1 MADKRIKQPYEHN
14 AEITTWLF
22 ENASDIGRR
31 SNGDLAEWAARV
43 LKFPITSANIKLI
56 LLGLKIKID
65 RDMTYWEV
73 QMLVKRAI
81 NKFRGALRPL
91 ETLQTLPPTHS
102 ECVGNTSQVIL

>member
-1 MADKRIKQPYEHN
+1 MTQKRTKQPYEHN

-56 LLGLKIKID
+56 LLGLKIRID

-73 QMLVKRAI
+73 QMLVKRSI
-81 NKFRGALRPL
+81 NKFRAVI
-91 ETLQTLPPTHS
+91 PPNQPI
-102 ECVGNTSQVIL
+102 G